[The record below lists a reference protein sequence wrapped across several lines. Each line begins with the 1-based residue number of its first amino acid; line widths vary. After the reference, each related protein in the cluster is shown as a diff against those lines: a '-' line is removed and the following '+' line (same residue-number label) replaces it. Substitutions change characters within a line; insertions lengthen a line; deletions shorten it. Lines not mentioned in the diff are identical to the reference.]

1 MDEIIKFFNLNISH
15 MIMVLLG
22 IYMFFYIIKIDILL
36 ITTLIVFVIYFYYK
50 YQNNVKETNIILHQK
65 TNEKFKNEMPS
76 VLNKHDDI
84 INFLYFIN
92 DFKQYNPDVY
102 NELIININDFLT
114 LYKDYQ
120 IIREEKKK
128 LMQDVIFDTK
138 AKILDNLSSFIYS
151 FNNSPDLR
159 LKLNNSIDK
168 LNDLLNLYINKLN
181 INIDHI
187 NAFNDY

>member
-22 IYMFFYIIKIDILL
+22 IYMFFYIMKIDILL
-36 ITTLIVFVIYFYYK
+36 ITTLIVFVIYFYYR
-50 YQNNVKETNIILHQK
+50 YQTNVKETNIILHQK
-65 TNEKFKNEMPS
+65 SNEKFKNEMPS
-76 VLNKHDDI
+76 LLNKHDDI
-84 INFLYFIN
+84 ISFLYFIN

-120 IIREEKKK
+120 IIRDEKKK

-159 LKLNNSIDK
+159 IKLNNSIDK

>member
-1 MDEIIKFFNLNISH
+1 MVV
-15 MIMVLLG
+15 VLLG
-22 IYMFFYIIKIDILL
+22 IYLFFYIIKINILL
-36 ITTLIVFVIYFYYK
+36 ISTLIVFVIYFYYK
-50 YQNNVKETNIILHQK
+50 YQSNIKETNIIINQK

-76 VLNKHDDI
+76 ILNKHDDI

-114 LYKDYQ
+114 LFKDYQ

-138 AKILDNLSSFIYS
+138 SKILDNLSSFIYS

-159 LKLNNSIDK
+159 LKLNNSIEK
-168 LNDLLNLYINKLN
+168 LNDILNLYINKLN
-181 INIDHI
+181 INIEEI

>member
-1 MDEIIKFFNLNISH
+1 MDEIIKFFNLNIIH

-50 YQNNVKETNIILHQK
+50 YQTNIRETNIILHQK
-65 TNEKFKNEMPS
+65 SNEKFKNEMPS
-76 VLNKHDDI
+76 LLNQHDDI

>member
-1 MDEIIKFFNLNISH
+1 MDEIIKFFNLNIIH

-36 ITTLIVFVIYFYYK
+36 ITTLIVFVIYFYYR
-50 YQNNVKETNIILHQK
+50 YQTNIRETNIILHQK
-65 TNEKFKNEMPS
+65 SNEKFKNEMPS
-76 VLNKHDDI
+76 LLNQHDDI

>member
-50 YQNNVKETNIILHQK
+50 YQTNVKETNIILHQK

>member
-50 YQNNVKETNIILHQK
+50 YQTNVKETNIILHQK
-65 TNEKFKNEMPS
+65 SNEKFKNEMPS
-76 VLNKHDDI
+76 LLNKHDDI

-120 IIREEKKK
+120 IIRDEKKK
-128 LMQDVIFDTK
+128 LMKDVIFDTK
-138 AKILDNLSSFIYS
+138 SKILDNLSSFIYS

>member
-76 VLNKHDDI
+76 LLNKHDDI
-84 INFLYFIN
+84 ISFLYFIN

-120 IIREEKKK
+120 IIRDEKKK

>member
-76 VLNKHDDI
+76 LLNKHDDI

>member
-15 MIMVLLG
+15 MILVLLG
-22 IYMFFYIIKIDILL
+22 IYMFFYIMKIDILL

-50 YQNNVKETNIILHQK
+50 YQSNVRETNIILHQK
-65 TNEKFKNEMPS
+65 SNEKFKNEMPS
-76 VLNKHDDI
+76 LLNQHDDI
-84 INFLYFIN
+84 INFLYSIN

-159 LKLNNSIDK
+159 IKLNNSIDK

>member
-1 MDEIIKFFNLNISH
+1 
-15 MIMVLLG
+15 
-22 IYMFFYIIKIDILL
+22 
-36 ITTLIVFVIYFYYK
+36 
-50 YQNNVKETNIILHQK
+50 
-65 TNEKFKNEMPS
+65 MPS
-76 VLNKHDDI
+76 LLNQHDDI

>member
-1 MDEIIKFFNLNISH
+1 MDEIINFFNLNISH
-15 MIMVLLG
+15 MIIVLLG
-22 IYMFFYIIKIDILL
+22 IYMFFYIIKINILL
-36 ITTLIVFVIYFYYK
+36 ISTIIVFVIYFYYK
-50 YQNNVKETNIILHQK
+50 YQSNIKETNIILNQK

-76 VLNKHDDI
+76 LLNKHNDI
-84 INFLYFIN
+84 INFLYYIN

-114 LYKDYQ
+114 LFKDYQ

-128 LMQDVIFDTK
+128 LMQDVILDTK
-138 AKILDNLSSFIYS
+138 SKILDSLSSFIYS

-159 LKLNNSIDK
+159 LKLNNSIEK

-181 INIDHI
+181 IKIDHI